1 MRRRPPPAFVNNKET
16 STMKRAH
23 LLVASIAA
31 FSLVAAACGGD
42 DDDASDVTTAPAEA
56 PTETTEAPT
65 ETTEA
70 PTETTE
76 APTESTEAP
85 TETTEAPTETT
96 EPPVVRAEGDLVIW
110 ADDIGAP
117 VLRPFAEQFAEEN
130 GVSVVVQ
137 EVTPFEDI
145 DDRVIVAG
153 PAGEG
158 PDIFVGAHDSLG
170 GLVDNG
176 SVAPID
182 LGAREGDFAPS
193 SVQAMNFGGTYYGLP
208 YATENI
214 ALIRNVDLVPEAP
227 ATFEELVEIAQ
238 GYLDDGTAE
247 IGIAVEQG
255 GGAPYHNYPIVTGLG
270 GYVFGVDDDGSYN
283 PDDLGID
290 SEGSLAAASLMADLA
305 DRGLMSWDLDGDQ
318 MRTLFGEGKAPF
330 AITGPWSISAFDDA
344 GVNYVVEPIP
354 PIDGGEPAPFVGVRA
369 FFISAFAENPLLAQ
383 TFVVDFM
390 GSEEAALALF
400 EADPR
405 PPALTA
411 AFEAVSDDPNI
422 AGFGLSGLN
431 GQPMPAIP
439 EMGSVW
445 SAWTDAYQL
454 VLTGS
459 GDPDQAFTDA
469 ATQIRNL
476 IAG

>member
-1 MRRRPPPAFVNNKET
+1 
-16 STMKRAH
+16 MKRVH
-23 LLVASIAA
+23 LLVASAA
-31 FSLVAAACGGD
+31 ALSLIAAACGGD
-42 DDDASDVTTAPAEA
+42 DDASSDAPTAPTEAPDASTAPPDTTDTSEAPDATTAPAGTTDTSEA
-56 PTETTEAPT
+56 PAGTTEPPT
-65 ETTEA
+65 DT
-70 PTETTE
+70 
-76 APTESTEAP
+76 TESTE
-85 TETTEAPTETT
+85 
-96 EPPVVRAEGDLVIW
+96 PVVRAEGDLVIW

-117 VLRPFAEQFAEEN
+117 VLRPFAEQFGEEN

-176 SVAPID
+176 SVAPVD
-182 LGAREGDFAPS
+182 LAARADDFAPAA
-193 SVQAMNFGGTYYGLP
+193 VQAMNFDGTYYGLP

-214 ALIRNVDLVPEAP
+214 ALIRNAELVPEPP

-238 GYLDDGTAE
+238 GFVDDGTAE

-255 GGAPYHNYPIVTGLG
+255 GGAPYHNYPLVTALG
-270 GYVFGVDDDGSYN
+270 GYVFGVAEDGSYD

-290 SEGSLAAASLMADLA
+290 SEGALAAAELMADLA
-305 DRGLMSWDLDGDQ
+305 DRGLISWDLDGDQ
-318 MRTLFGEGKAPF
+318 MRTLFGQGRAPF
-330 AITGPWSISAFDDA
+330 AITGPWSISAFDEA
-344 GVNYVVEPIP
+344 GVDYVVEPIP
-354 PIDGGEPAPFVGVRA
+354 PIEGGQPAPFVGVRA

-405 PPALTA
+405 PPALLS
-411 AFEAVSDDPNI
+411 AFETVATDPNI
-422 AGFGLSGLN
+422 EGFGLSGQE

-459 GDPDQAFTDA
+459 GDPAQAFRDA

>member
-1 MRRRPPPAFVNNKET
+1 
-16 STMKRAH
+16 MKRAK
-23 LLVASIAA
+23 LLLAPLAA
-31 FSLVAAACGGD
+31 MSLVVAACGGN
-42 DDDASDVTTAPAEA
+42 DDDAAPATEDTAETADTGDA
-56 PTETTEAPT
+56 PDDTAATDDTGDSPATTEPETTEP
-65 ETTEA
+65 ETTE
-70 PTETTE
+70 PETTE
-76 APTESTEAP
+76 P
-85 TETTEAPTETT
+85 ETAEGTTETT

-117 VLRPFAEQFAEEN
+117 VLRPFAEQFSEEN

-145 DDRVIVAG
+145 DDRVITAG

-170 GLVDNG
+170 GLVDSG
-176 SVAPID
+176 VVAPID
-182 LGAREGDFAPS
+182 LAGVADQFAPS
-193 SVQAMNFGGTYYGLP
+193 AARAMNYDGTYYGLP

-214 ALIRNVDLVPEAP
+214 ALIRNADLVPETP
-227 ATFEELVEIAQ
+227 ATFEDLVA
-238 GYLDDGTAE
+238 TAE
-247 IGIAVEQG
+247 TMLADGSADIGIAVEQG
-255 GGAPYHNYPIVTGLG
+255 GGAPYHDYPIVTALG
-270 GYVFGVDDDGSYN
+270 GYVFGTDDDGSYN

-290 SEGSLAAASLMADLA
+290 SEGGLAAASYMADLA
-305 DRGLMSWDLDGDQ
+305 DAGLISWDLDGDQ
-318 MRTLFGEGKAPF
+318 MRGLFNEGRAPF
-330 AITGPWSISAFDDA
+330 AITGPWSISSFDEA

-354 PIDGGEPAPFVGVRA
+354 PLQGGEAAPFVGVRA

-405 PPALTA
+405 PPALLA
-411 AFEAVSDDPNI
+411 AFDTVAEDPNI
-422 AGFGLSGLN
+422 QGFGLSGQN

-445 SAWTDAYQL
+445 SAWTDAYQQ

-459 GDPDQAFTDA
+459 GDPEQAFTDA

-476 IAG
+476 IDEGG